1 MYERAKVGKSL
12 LKLWFLLT
20 VLQCLYDLDRGTDKL
35 ILIQSVLLLGFWYTD
50 PQDHTGAWYWIG
62 IAVSLSQSIGLH
74 RSPRLTSR
82 TQQPS
87 ELRQS
92 LMRRIWWTCLV
103 RDRWVSLAKGRPMR
117 IHSEDCD
124 TPLPVAQD
132 ILDELESVSTPAR
145 DKFIPLDSGVLAK
158 MWIRLVKI
166 SDILGGILRL
176 HYRANGP
183 TPCIRDMDRYAAE
196 LQDCFREELLSEDM
210 SDILRGQAY
219 QLGLFHQCVS
229 PAAFD

>member
-1 MYERAKVGKSL
+1 MT
-12 LKLWFLLT
+12 LLT
-20 VLQCLYDLDRGTDKL
+20 ISQCLYDLDRGTDKL

-62 IAVSLSQSIGLH
+62 IAISLSQSIGLH
-74 RSPRLTSR
+74 RSPRSTSR

-87 ELRQS
+87 QARQS

-124 TPLPVAQD
+124 SPWPVAHD
-132 ILDELESVSTPAR
+132 ILDELESVSILAR
-145 DKFIPLDSGVLAK
+145 EKFIPVDSGNLAK
-158 MWIRLVKI
+158 MWIQLVSI

-183 TPCIRDMDRYAAE
+183 APFIRDIDRYAEE
-196 LQDCFREELLSEDM
+196 LQDCLQEDFSSDDM

-219 QLGLFHQCVS
+219 QLSLFHQ
-229 PAAFD
+229 